1 MIEVYN
7 YKNQIHI
14 KEKFIE
20 IKNKI
25 NNMKNFLYLKY
36 IRYKIKK
43 IKNINDIVRLIKNIN
58 YYNNDND
65 DISYVM
71 NIIIESLFLE
81 EIKEIELQKISL
93 IQQEYEKDLNIQGYA
108 ISVLW
113 ISINYFLINK

>member
-1 MIEVYN
+1 MIQISD

-14 KEKFIE
+14 REKFIQ

-25 NNMKNFLYLKY
+25 NNLKNFLYLKY

-58 YYNNDND
+58 YYNKD

-71 NIIIESLFLE
+71 NIIIDSLYLESITE
-81 EIKEIELQKISL
+81 NELQKISL

-113 ISINYFLINK
+113 ISINYFIINK

>member
-43 IKNINDIVRLIKNIN
+43 IKNIDNIVRLIKNIN
-58 YYNNDND
+58 YYNNDD

-71 NIIIESLFLE
+71 NIIIDSLFLD
-81 EIKEIELQKISL
+81 EIKEFELQKISI
-93 IQQEYEKDLNIQGYA
+93 IQQKYEKDLNIQGYA